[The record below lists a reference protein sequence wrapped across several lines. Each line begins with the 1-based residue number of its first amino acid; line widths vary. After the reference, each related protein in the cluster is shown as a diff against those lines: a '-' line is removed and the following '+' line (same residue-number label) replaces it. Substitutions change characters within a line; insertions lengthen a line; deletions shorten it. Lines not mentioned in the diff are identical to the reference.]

1 MNQCY
6 NIRTELVSMM
16 NKNVLIS
23 FFLSLAVCL
32 IGAFVNYR
40 SFLSGKYLL
49 WSLKMYGGEITIEYG
64 FGWIVSHIYGMT
76 PDSTT
81 SHNLRFS
88 PIQFILMLAV
98 GTALFFL
105 IVTLVSKFR
114 KSH

>member
-1 MNQCY
+1 MN
-6 NIRTELVSMM
+6 MM
-16 NKNVLIS
+16 NKNLLIS
-23 FFLSLAVCL
+23 FFLSLAVCVV
-32 IGAFVNYR
+32 GAFVNYR
-40 SFLSGKYLL
+40 AFLSGKYLL
-49 WSLKMYGGEITIEYG
+49 WSMKMHGGEITIEYG

-88 PIQFILMLAV
+88 PLQFILMLAI

-105 IVTLVSKFR
+105 IVTLISRFR